1 MPFRTAF
8 SGARRRLLSSRRAL
22 LTTIAAV
29 LVAAGVG
36 ATTLGALGAFNAV
49 ITQNGTFTAG
59 SIVLKETGTV
69 GSGTCYS
76 TGGTN
81 TPFTSNSY
89 TCTTIDTFGG
99 PTLQEPGG
107 SANTQTLAFTNVGTS
122 AASTFTGSAAS
133 CSAAG
138 TGSYYGN
145 DTSGFCGKVDVT
157 IGNGASVCYYPS
169 QASACPAL
177 SNTYTLATLAST
189 WTSGSPFSFGSL
201 AAGASDTVVVKTQLD
216 STATNA
222 DQGLEATQAFTWTL
236 NQ

>member
-1 MPFRTAF
+1 MSIIKTVRGTP
-8 SGARRRLLSSRRAL
+8 RRIRSSRRAL
-22 LTTIAAV
+22 LTTIAAG
-29 LVAAGVG
+29 LAAAGIG
-36 ATTLGALGAFNAV
+36 ATSMGALGAFNAV
-49 ITQNGTFTAG
+49 ITQNGTFTSG
-59 SIVLKETGTV
+59 SIVLKEVGTV
-69 GSGTCYS
+69 GGATCYS

-89 TCTTIDTFGG
+89 SCATIDTFGA
-99 PTLQEPGG
+99 PTLQVPGG
-107 SANTQTLAFTNVGTS
+107 SSSTQTLTFTNVGT
-122 AASTFTGSAAS
+122 AAATTFTASAPT

-145 DTSGFCGKVDVT
+145 DTAGFCGKIDVT

-177 SNTYTLATLAST
+177 SNTYTLASLATT
-189 WTSGSPFSFGSL
+189 WTSPFSLGSL
-201 AAGASDTVVVKTQLD
+201 AAAAADTVVVKTQLD

-222 DQGLEATQAFTWTL
+222 DQGLQATQAFTWTL